1 MTTPTVN
8 FDALEVMYDPRVIE
22 PRPWTAMQSHWAAE
36 IAPLVPEGPIL
47 ELCCGAGHIGLL
59 AAVRSGRRLVQVD
72 ADPTACHWATRNA
85 IAAGMASKV
94 EVRCGTMVLQL
105 GHEERYPLIIADP
118 PYLPSAE
125 TARYPADPR
134 LAIDGGADGLDV
146 VRECIAVIDRTLT
159 PDGAALL
166 QLRGVAQ
173 VGQATGLLPRSLTVA
188 GIRHDGPERAVVRLD
203 RVRSRR

>member
-1 MTTPTVN
+1 MTIPTVN

-22 PRPWTAMQSHWAAE
+22 PRPWTTMQSHWAAE

-72 ADPTACHWATRNA
+72 ADPTACHWAIRNA
-85 IAAGMASKV
+85 TAAGMASRV
-94 EVRCGTMVLQL
+94 EVRCGPMVREV
-105 GHEERYPLIIADP
+105 GCEERYPLIIADP

-125 TARYPADPR
+125 TSRYPADPR

-146 VRECIAVIDRTLT
+146 VRECIAVIDRALT

-166 QLRGVAQ
+166 QLRGDSQ
-173 VGQATGLLPRSLTVA
+173 VGQAMELLPGTLTVT
-188 GIRHDGPERAVVRLD
+188 GIRHDGPDRAVVRLD
-203 RVRSRR
+203 RMRSGR